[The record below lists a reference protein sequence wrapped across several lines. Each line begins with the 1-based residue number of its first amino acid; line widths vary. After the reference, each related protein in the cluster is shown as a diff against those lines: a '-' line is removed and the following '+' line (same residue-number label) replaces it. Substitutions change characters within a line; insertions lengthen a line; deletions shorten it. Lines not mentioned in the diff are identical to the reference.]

1 MGNSVSLEDELI
13 NLRITS
19 KQMQRQSV
27 KCTKN
32 EKAALDKLKKAIQK
46 GNSEGARI
54 YGQDAIREKNQ
65 SINSLRMSSRIDA
78 VSSRIETAIRMNQ
91 VTASMKGVVKGMSK
105 GLQAM
110 DVEKISNTMDT
121 FEQQFED
128 LDVKSG
134 YMEDAMNATTATST
148 PADQVD
154 ELVKMV
160 ADENNLDLGEEFAQA
175 GPLSKKKPQ
184 VVEEEPAKAPEKD
197 NLQARLNNLR

>member
-1 MGNSVSLEDELI
+1 
-13 NLRITS
+13 
-19 KQMQRQSV
+19 
-27 KCTKN
+27 
-32 EKAALDKLKKAIQK
+32 
-46 GNSEGARI
+46 
-54 YGQDAIREKNQ
+54 
-65 SINSLRMSSRIDA
+65 MSSRIDA

>member
-1 MGNSVSLEDELI
+1 
-13 NLRITS
+13 
-19 KQMQRQSV
+19 
-27 KCTKN
+27 
-32 EKAALDKLKKAIQK
+32 
-46 GNSEGARI
+46 
-54 YGQDAIREKNQ
+54 
-65 SINSLRMSSRIDA
+65 
-78 VSSRIETAIRMNQ
+78 
-91 VTASMKGVVKGMSK
+91 
-105 GLQAM
+105 
-110 DVEKISNTMDT
+110 MDT